1 MVMAR
6 TKNAVINIGLTDKQR
21 DGVVG
26 ILNAALSD
34 EFVLY
39 TKTRNF
45 HWNVTGSQFNDL
57 HKFFEAQ
64 YEELEGFIDDVAER
78 ARALGGVAVGSMQG
92 FLKHTRLKESTGVS
106 PSAMEMIAELLKDH
120 ETIIRQLREDI
131 KKVGDKFSD
140 EGTADF
146 LTGNMEAHEKM
157 AWMLRAF
164 LS

>member
-1 MVMAR
+1 MAK
-6 TKNAVINIGLTDKQR
+6 TNNGAVNIGLSEKQR
-21 DGVVG
+21 SGVVD
-26 ILNAALSD
+26 ILNATLAD

-45 HWNVTGSQFNDL
+45 HWNVTGPQFNDL

-64 YEELEGFIDDVAER
+64 YQELEGFIDDVAER
-78 ARALGGVAVGSMQG
+78 ARALGGVALGSMQSY
-92 FLKHTRLKESTGVS
+92 LKRTRLKESSGAPPV
-106 PSAMEMIAELLKDH
+106 AMTMIAELLNDH
-120 ETIIRQLREDI
+120 EAIIRQLREDVA
-131 KKVGDKFSD
+131 KVSDKLGD

-164 LS
+164 LG

>member
-1 MVMAR
+1 MAK
-6 TKNAVINIGLTDKQR
+6 TNNGAVNIGLSEKQR
-21 DGVVG
+21 SGVVD
-26 ILNAALSD
+26 ILNAALAD

-45 HWNVTGSQFNDL
+45 HWNVTGPQFNDL

-64 YEELEGFIDDVAER
+64 YQELEGFIDDVAER
-78 ARALGGVAVGSMQG
+78 ARALGGIALGSMQG
-92 FLKHTRLKESTGVS
+92 YLKRTRLKESSGAPPV
-106 PSAMEMIAELLKDH
+106 AMTMIAELLSDH
-120 ETIIRQLREDI
+120 ETIIRQLREDVA
-131 KKVGDKFSD
+131 KVSDKLGD

-164 LS
+164 LG

>member
-1 MVMAR
+1 MA
-6 TKNAVINIGLTDKQR
+6 KSNNAVINIGLSDKQLN
-21 DGVVG
+21 GVVD
-26 ILNAALSD
+26 ILNAALAD

-39 TKTRNF
+39 AKTRNF
-45 HWNVTGSQFNDL
+45 HWNVTGPQFNDL

-78 ARALGGVAVGSMQG
+78 ARALGGVALGSMQG
-92 FLKHTRLKESTGVS
+92 FLKHTRLKESS
-106 PSAMEMIAELLKDH
+106 SAPPTAMAMVTELLNDH

-131 KKVGDKFSD
+131 GKVGDKFGD

-146 LTGNMEAHEKM
+146 LTGSMEAHEKM

-164 LS
+164 LG

>member
-1 MVMAR
+1 MAK
-6 TKNAVINIGLTDKQR
+6 TNNVAISIGLTDRQR
-21 DGVVG
+21 NGVVD
-26 ILNAALSD
+26 ILNAALAD

-45 HWNVTGSQFNDL
+45 HWNVTGPQFNDL

-78 ARALGGVAVGSMQG
+78 ARALGGVALGSMQG
-92 FLKHTRLKESTGVS
+92 FLKHSRLKENVGAPPT
-106 PSAMEMIAELLKDH
+106 AMAMIAELLKDH
-120 ETIIRQLREDI
+120 ETIIRQLRDDI
-131 KKVGDKFSD
+131 DKVSEKFGD
-140 EGTADF
+140 EGTTDF

-164 LS
+164 LN

>member
-1 MVMAR
+1 MA
-6 TKNAVINIGLTDKQR
+6 KSNSSSINIGLNDKQR
-21 DGVVG
+21 NGVVE
-26 ILNAALSD
+26 ILNAALAD

-45 HWNVTGSQFNDL
+45 HWNVTGPQFDDL

-64 YEELEGFIDDVAER
+64 YAELEDFVDDVAER
-78 ARALGGVAVGSMQG
+78 ARALGGAALGSMQG
-92 FLKHTRLKESTGVS
+92 FLKHTRLKESVGTP
-106 PSAMEMIAELLKDH
+106 PSAMAMVAELLGDH

-131 KKVGDKFSD
+131 GKAGDKFGD

-164 LS
+164 LG

>member
-1 MVMAR
+1 MA
-6 TKNAVINIGLTDKQR
+6 KANNGSINIGLNEKQR
-21 DGVVG
+21 NGVVD
-26 ILNAALSD
+26 ILNAALAD

-45 HWNVTGSQFNDL
+45 HWNVTGPQFNDL

-78 ARALGGVAVGSMQG
+78 ARSLGGVALGSMQG
-92 FLKHTRLKESTGVS
+92 FSKHTRLKESVGA
-106 PSAMEMIAELLKDH
+106 PPAAMTMIAELLKDH
-120 ETIIRQLREDI
+120 ESIIRQLRKDI
-131 KKVGDKFSD
+131 ESVSEKHGD

-164 LS
+164 LG